1 MTIVY
6 VAIAMMCL
14 AAIFLW
20 GCQAGFHAAELEQS
34 DMARQLE
41 AIRNAELLALR
52 RPGRPIVIISSC
64 PRPAELVA
72 ILEEHGRSYA
82 S

>member
-1 MTIVY
+1 MTLVY

-20 GCQAGFHAAELEQS
+20 GCQVGLQASELEQS

-41 AIRNAELLALR
+41 AIRNAELIALNR
-52 RPGRPIVIISSC
+52 AGRQIVIISSC

-72 ILEEHGRSYA
+72 ILEEHGRSYV